1 MSKLVSGSF
10 GTLVALTEITLKISA
25 KKPSQNTIV
34 IYENDPKVISEL
46 FQKVLSSSNEISGA
60 VFIPDEPQNKKF
72 DLNKSRAFKFN
83 DLDQEGSFFALRVE
97 GNTVS
102 YTHLTLPT
110 IYSV

>member
-60 VFIPDEPQNKKF
+60 VFIPD
-72 DLNKSRAFKFN
+72 A
-83 DLDQEGSFFALRVE
+83 
-97 GNTVS
+97 VS

-110 IYSV
+110 NREV